1 MVDCGFYIRYFYS
14 DKYRSLM
21 ATFIGDFVCKADDK
35 GRIVLPSHFKKV
47 MSAMEEV
54 RFVVRKDLHAN
65 CLLVYPYPDW
75 EAHVE
80 DIRSRVNMY
89 DKDQNMV
96 YRQYVRAAVEVT
108 YDANGRMLIPKR
120 LMDKIEADKEV
131 VLVGVDNKIELWSK
145 EVFEEGGMSDDELGA
160 KMQGFWGEN

>member
-1 MVDCGFYIRYFYS
+1 
-14 DKYRSLM
+14 M
-21 ATFIGDFVCKADDK
+21 ATFIGDFVCKADAK
-35 GRIVLPSHFKKV
+35 GRIVLPSFFKKV
-47 MSAMEEV
+47 MTAMEEV

-96 YRQYVRAAVEVT
+96 YRQYVRAAVEVSF
-108 YDANGRMLIPKR
+108 DANGRMLIPKR
-120 LMDKIEADKEV
+120 LMDKIDADKEV

-145 EVFEEGGMSDDELGA
+145 AGFEEGGMSDDELGA
-160 KMQGFWGEN
+160 KMQSFWGGSEKMN